1 MTTTMERRHFLGG
14 LLGLSTAAALPSL
27 SQPAAAASK
36 FPVWQCM
43 RWDKLPGSFSACGM
57 RDMTIFYESALVT
70 NRSVDLAKL
79 DKVAAQIRSA
89 KPAIVTLNIE
99 CWDPATASGRDKL
112 IRSIERIRSKIPSSV
127 KLGYW
132 GIMPGYA
139 YPDYVAG
146 GSRLTKQRSANNAM
160 RPLAAKCDWIMP
172 SLYTY
177 DGNRTRWAK
186 FADVILAEA
195 NAYGKPVMPWVW
207 PQFHDQSPDKN
218 LRYQLI
224 PGGFFRSEL
233 EKARAK
239 ADAVCL
245 WGTRKAQSGG
255 AIQRLAWQPKASW
268 WRETQVFLKATG
280 NASKSCNL

>member
-1 MTTTMERRHFLGG
+1 
-14 LLGLSTAAALPSL
+14 
-27 SQPAAAASK
+27 
-36 FPVWQCM
+36 M
-43 RWDKLPGSFSACGM
+43 RWNKLPGSFSACGM
-57 RDMTIFYESALVT
+57 RTMTIFYESALVT
-70 NRSVDLAKL
+70 KKAIDLAKI

-89 KPAIVTLNIE
+89 RPPLVTLDIE

-112 IRSIERIRSKIPSSV
+112 IRVIERIRSKVPSSV

-146 GSRLTKQRSANNAM
+146 GSRLARQRTSNRSM

-186 FADVILAEA
+186 FADIILAEA
-195 NAYGKPVMPWVW
+195 NAYGKPVMPWLW
-207 PQFHDQSPDKN
+207 PQFHDQSPDKK
-218 LRYQLI
+218 LRYKLI
-224 PGGFFRSEL
+224 PGEFFRSEL
-233 EKARAK
+233 EKARSR

-245 WGTRKAQSGG
+245 WGTRAKSGG
-255 AIQRLAWQPKASW
+255 STDRLVWQPKASW
-268 WRETQVFLKATG
+268 WRETKAFLKTTG
-280 NASKSCNL
+280 HDIKGCKI